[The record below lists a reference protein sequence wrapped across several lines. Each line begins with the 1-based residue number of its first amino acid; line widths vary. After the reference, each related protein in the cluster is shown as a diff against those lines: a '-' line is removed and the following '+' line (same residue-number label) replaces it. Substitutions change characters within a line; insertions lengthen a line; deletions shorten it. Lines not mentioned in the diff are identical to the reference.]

1 MYTFHPLAS
10 IPVDHTGFGIVV
22 TFCII
27 ALIMC
32 LFVERE
38 SFFVYFFFAMV
49 VAGFAYG
56 VSYHWTNQD
65 AKTFVNQKVIAEFQG
80 YQPEGYNES
89 RTSGKSTRRV
99 DVHNIYV
106 VYKVNGNPVILPAQT
121 GQEYPKSAVLYKN

>member
-1 MYTFHPLAS
+1 MYSFNPLAS

-22 TFCII
+22 TFCVI

-32 LFVERE
+32 LIVERDA
-38 SFFVYFFFAMV
+38 FFVYFFLAVV

-65 AKTFVNQKVIAEFQG
+65 VKAFANVSVTAEFVG
-80 YQPEGYNES
+80 FQPEGYNES

-99 DVHNIYV
+99 DVHNMYV
-106 VYKVNGNPVILPAQT
+106 VYRVNGSDVILQ
-121 GQEYPKSAVLYKN
+121 GQSGVEYPRTAVLYKN

>member
-1 MYTFHPLAS
+1 MYTFNPIAA
-10 IPVDHTGFGIVV
+10 IPVSHEGFGIVV

-38 SFFVYFFFAMV
+38 SFFVYFFILCFPV
-49 VAGFAYG
+49 GIAYG
-56 VSYHWTNQD
+56 VSYHWTNQE
-65 AKTFVNQKVIAEFQG
+65 AKTFANTRVTAEFQG

-99 DVHNIYV
+99 DVHNMYV
-106 VYKVNGNPVILPAQT
+106 VYTVNGNPVILPAQT
-121 GQEYPKSAVLYKN
+121 GVEYPKTAVLYKN

>member
-1 MYTFHPLAS
+1 MYTFHPLSS

-22 TFCII
+22 AFCLI

-38 SFFVYFFFAMV
+38 SFFVYFFFAVV
-49 VAGFAYG
+49 VASFAYG
-56 VSYHWTNQD
+56 VSYHWTIQD
-65 AKTFVNQKVIAEFQG
+65 AKTFVNQKVTAEFHG

-99 DVHNIYV
+99 DVHMMYV
-106 VYKVNGNPVILPAQT
+106 VYTVNGNPVILPAQT
-121 GQEYPKSAVLYKN
+121 GQVYPQSAVLYKN

>member
-1 MYTFHPLAS
+1 MYTFHPLAL

-27 ALIMC
+27 ALIIC

-38 SFFVYFFFAMV
+38 SFFVYFFFAVV

-56 VSYHWTNQD
+56 VSYHWTNQTP
-65 AKTFVNQKVIAEFQG
+65 KTFANEKVTAEFQG

-99 DVHNIYV
+99 DVHMMYV
-106 VYKVNGNPVILPAQT
+106 VYTVNGNPVILPAQT
-121 GQEYPKSAVLYKN
+121 GQVYPKSAILYKN